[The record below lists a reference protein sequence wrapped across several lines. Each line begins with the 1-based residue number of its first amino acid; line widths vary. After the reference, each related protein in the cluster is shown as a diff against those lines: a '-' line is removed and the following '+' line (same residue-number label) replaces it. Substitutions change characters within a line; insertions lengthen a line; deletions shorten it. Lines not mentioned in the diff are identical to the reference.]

1 MDYLSTANRDILVTE
16 DGSFTQRYVYDENS
30 TRISAEYGYAAGTKR
45 GEGGENLQSDF
56 AANDVR
62 KVWYRAS
69 HLGSTLF
76 AVDEN
81 GKVISHTIYDP
92 WGNPLTE
99 TYTDTNF
106 SGIDN
111 SNNYTGYTWD
121 EVLDLY
127 FAQNRFYDP
136 ADHRFTQED
145 PIKDGENWYA
155 YCGNNPCIIIDVS
168 GLDSYI
174 FYDPVMFDDRDMK
187 KYAEMMQKDV
197 KKKFGGT
204 VHVIATSTKDQFIRD
219 WNSMGN
225 NGKNKI
231 DSVTLICHGNR
242 SYMWIYAQANNL
254 SKKENAYSDLFT
266 NDLNKQTI
274 GYFFILSCNI
284 GNSQYD
290 NSNDNLAMQ
299 IVRSKH
305 IFEGGVVASDLY
317 VWSNPNST
325 SQKSGNKKYDKNNNQ
340 IYDPDGDGFKLYKWN
355 GSKKTVDITQIG
367 HEFKTFA
374 ALIDAARKANPNKNT
389 PTKSNTT
396 NQSLKKGATGTIT
409 GTNVNLRKKAGTSA
423 DIIGMVQRNDSF
435 TYNSSA
441 SANSMT
447 WYKVKMTSGSL
458 KGKTG
463 YVASQFTAITKK

>member
-62 KVWYRAS
+62 KVWYRTS

-127 FAQNRFYDP
+127 FAQNRFYDS

-155 YCGNNPCIIIDVS
+155 YCGNNPVLYLDYLGFFYVKLRPLAETYGGKVTWEKATRWTSARAKVTINGVSKYYTAKNTDTDHAYIGSATSNTYNNGIGNTMYVDQDYFKSQWKIYDGGAVYGIITQNEMDAFENYKMAPAAYSYLMRLTYAYYLSNSTFERNNLLKEANKFRGTGYTNVYFDSLLCIN
-168 GLDSYI
+168 
-174 FYDPVMFDDRDMK
+174 K
-187 KYAEMMQKDV
+187 TQV
-197 KKKFGGT
+197 KKD
-204 VHVIATSTKDQFIRD
+204 IAFMPKLPTTTLTQEQHYFRNRLNIEYDWDTFQKLNSVLPSKLAWSELPWDQSAFHKI
-219 WNSMGN
+219 GQVN
-225 NGKNKI
+225 NRKYVSADGHFEM
-231 DSVTLICHGNR
+231 VFT
-242 SYMWIYAQANNL
+242 
-254 SKKENAYSDLFT
+254 KENYLVNEKFSPT
-266 NDLNKQTI
+266 NMGTYNYY
-274 GYFFILSCNI
+274 GP
-284 GNSQYD
+284 
-290 NSNDNLAMQ
+290 SN
-299 IVRSKH
+299 
-305 IFEGGVVASDLY
+305 ASLHA
-317 VWSNPNST
+317 
-325 SQKSGNKKYDKNNNQ
+325 KYDV
-340 IYDPDGDGFKLYKWN
+340 YTWGKW
-355 GSKKTVDITQIG
+355 G
-367 HEFKTFA
+367 
-374 ALIDAARKANPNKNT
+374 
-389 PTKSNTT
+389 
-396 NQSLKKGATGTIT
+396 
-409 GTNVNLRKKAGTSA
+409 NVE
-423 DIIGMVQRNDSF
+423 
-435 TYNSSA
+435 
-441 SANSMT
+441 
-447 WYKVKMTSGSL
+447 
-458 KGKTG
+458 
-463 YVASQFTAITKK
+463 